1 MPASAP
7 PSARSGATALAI
19 GSIVSGVLAYVFFA
33 VVTRAL
39 GATEAAPVSVLWAWW
54 GFAAAGVTFP
64 VQHWV
69 ARSVTADGSEGPSE
83 VHCRAWRSSCCWRRW
98 RPGCW
103 RGCSARRSSTGSAP
117 FPVLVGAV
125 TALSGLM
132 GLVRGLLAA
141 RGRFGAVGS
150 VLVAENGLRC
160 LVAALLVAVG
170 SRSPAAYGV
179 ALLAGY
185 AACLAWPS
193 AWRPR
198 GSGAARP
205 SAAFLGG
212 AAGGQLVGQAVL
224 TGGPVVLALGGGA
237 PAEVTALFAGLALF
251 RAPYTL
257 AVGQVSALTTRVTD
271 LVVAGRHATGYGGC
285 TAAVVAATLV
295 AVPLAALVGG
305 VLGPTVLRL
314 VFGADAALAARP
326 SALVAVGTTVAVAG
340 LVLTVLAMAHDRAPS
355 IALAWVVALVPGAA
369 AYALVD
375 GSLDR
380 VVVAFVVV
388 EVVAW
393 LGLSLRGP
401 SRRARAWSRPAGPT
415 SRTAGRPGGARGP
428 RRRRR
433 RAAAG
438 RAPGGPK
445 AVARRA
451 AARTRCSR
459 RWAAK
464 SGNTAPNAY
473 VARSTVSPARSTA
486 ATMRGLV

>member
-7 PSARSGATALAI
+7 SSARSGATALAI

-69 ARSVTADGSEGPSE
+69 ARSVTADDSEEPVGGALPRVALLVLLASLASWLL
-83 VHCRAWRSSCCWRRW
+83 AWLLREALFD
-98 RPGCW
+98 GL
-103 RGCSARRSSTGSAP
+103 GA

-150 VLVAENGLRC
+150 VLVAENALRC
-160 LVAALLVAVG
+160 LVAALLVALG
-170 SRSPAAYGV
+170 SQSPAAYGV

-212 AAGGQLVGQAVL
+212 AASGQLVGQAVL

-271 LVVAGRHATGYGGC
+271 LVVGGRADRVRRLHRG
-285 TAAVVAATLV
+285 VIAATLV
-295 AVPLAALVGG
+295 AVPLAAVVGG
-305 VLGPTVLRL
+305 LLGPTLLRL

-393 LGLSLRGP
+393 LGLSV
-401 SRRARAWSRPAGPT
+401 
-415 SRTAGRPGGARGP
+415 AGRP
-428 RRRRR
+428 
-433 RAAAG
+433 
-438 RAPGGPK
+438 
-445 AVARRA
+445 
-451 AARTRCSR
+451 
-459 RWAAK
+459 
-464 SGNTAPNAY
+464 
-473 VARSTVSPARSTA
+473 SP
-486 ATMRGLV
+486 